1 MSLAVMTELEYVLR
15 ILAAG
20 ICGGVIGYERKN
32 RNKAAGSKIH
42 ISI

>member
-20 ICGGVIGYERKN
+20 ICGGVIGDRK
-32 RNKAAGSKIH
+32 SVV
-42 ISI
+42 